1 LNPGNAGASGAA
13 STKPGV
19 ATLIQAL
26 P

>member
-1 LNPGNAGASGAA
+1 LNPGNAGASGTA

-19 ATLIQAL
+19 AALIQAL